1 MTLRHTWAEAQRIE
15 GRSLLSRVH
24 NLRRTTNSSRRA
36 ITPTMFRIAMCGRG
50 SAFVGPRPDST
61 SDVGRIDAYPYS
73 GDIIGKWKAPH
84 SSLNSDLEAFSQ
96 QPFRYNFLIFEL

>member
-1 MTLRHTWAEAQRIE
+1 MTLRRTRAEAQRIE

-24 NLRRTTNSSRRA
+24 YPVQPTRLERA

-73 GDIIGKWKAPH
+73 GDIIGNGKRPIPA
-84 SSLNSDLEAFSQ
+84 
-96 QPFRYNFLIFEL
+96 